1 MQNEKDMDA
10 GRPSGLSSCGSSQ
23 QAVSPVPASIP
34 DAWRC
39 FHCDAVFDNRR
50 DAEAHFGRTEDSKP
64 ACLIKAGA
72 EGSLVR
78 ALRRA
83 ENELAE
89 AWWMIHQESTE
100 AARAYCAQQIRHR
113 EQLMAAEEAG
123 YERGL
128 SDARQEFLT
137 NAQAIEARR
146 AETGTGSVHESAV
159 GNADASNSGRED
171 SHAG

>member
-1 MQNEKDMDA
+1 MQNEKEMDA
-10 GRPSGLSSCGSSQ
+10 GSSGGLSSDDGAAS
-23 QAVSPVPASIP
+23 VSTLRASIP

-64 ACLIKAGA
+64 ACQIKAGA

-89 AWWMIHQESTE
+89 AWWMIHEESTE
-100 AARAYCAQQIRHR
+100 AARAYYAQQTRHR

-128 SDARQEFLT
+128 SDARHEFLT

-159 GNADASNSGRED
+159 GNADAPNTGRED

>member
-1 MQNEKDMDA
+1 M
-10 GRPSGLSSCGSSQ
+10 
-23 QAVSPVPASIP
+23 
-34 DAWRC
+34 
-39 FHCDAVFDNRR
+39 FDNPR
-50 DAEAHFGRTEDSKP
+50 DAEAHFGRTEASTP
-64 ACLIKAGA
+64 ACQIKAGA

-89 AWWMIHQESTE
+89 AWRMIHEESTE
-100 AARAYCAQQIRHR
+100 AARAYYAQQTRHR

-128 SDARQEFLT
+128 SDARHEFLT

-159 GNADASNSGRED
+159 GNADAP
-171 SHAG
+171 